1 MKTLQKLLKAAALFV
16 TAAMLVSGC
25 GNPNNS
31 VKNGKQE
38 PSVPSNGGVGS
49 IAKSS
54 EVGVK
59 SITVKGVAAV
69 QDTVLNAKYMAI
81 LPAEE
86 LEKVKSSDIV
96 IVLKDANASNTVPE
110 KNTNGTWSFTVT
122 AENGTAKTYTLILAP
137 KSTQTA
143 LLKEITATVIDTVI
157 PPYAIFK
164 LVGDNFTAETKNKIK
179 CKVKKGAGQYIEQ
192 ELKSNTF
199 NGLAT
204 PPTYTVEVSFDKN
217 TTMQDV
223 IYSVIFS
230 VDGGTSFN
238 EPLAKEV
245 KIPGKSAAESYSITV
260 IQSQQPLEFTL
271 PDGNLQTK
279 IIVMVMKDGG
289 GSAAGL
295 SNDKIKVGVFL
306 DGAKVTVA
314 KYKVEGDKAK
324 KTITIT
330 FPQSSEDKTYTVK
343 VNATGSEDEFQS
355 EPVFTV
361 TVKGM

>member
-1 MKTLQKLLKAAALFV
+1 MKKLGKLCTALLMSACV
-16 TAAMLVSGC
+16 LAGC
-25 GNPNNS
+25 RNANNS

-59 SITVKGVAAV
+59 SITVKDVAAV

-122 AENGTAKTYTLILAP
+122 AENGTAKTYTLILTP

-192 ELKSNTF
+192 ELCK
-199 NGLAT
+199 
-204 PPTYTVEVSFDKN
+204 
-217 TTMQDV
+217 M
-223 IYSVIFS
+223 
-230 VDGGTSFN
+230 
-238 EPLAKEV
+238 
-245 KIPGKSAAESYSITV
+245 
-260 IQSQQPLEFTL
+260 
-271 PDGNLQTK
+271 
-279 IIVMVMKDGG
+279 
-289 GSAAGL
+289 
-295 SNDKIKVGVFL
+295 
-306 DGAKVTVA
+306 
-314 KYKVEGDKAK
+314 
-324 KTITIT
+324 
-330 FPQSSEDKTYTVK
+330 
-343 VNATGSEDEFQS
+343 
-355 EPVFTV
+355 
-361 TVKGM
+361 

>member
-25 GNPNNS
+25 GSPNNS

-38 PSVPSNGGVGS
+38 PSVPSNGEQT
-49 IAKSS
+49 AKSS

-69 QDTVLNAKYMAI
+69 QDIVLNAKYMAI

-122 AENGTAKTYTLILAP
+122 AENGAAKTYTLILAP

-157 PPYAIFK
+157 PPYATFK

-179 CKVKKGAGQYIEQ
+179 CKVKKGAG
-192 ELKSNTF
+192 
-199 NGLAT
+199 
-204 PPTYTVEVSFDKN
+204 
-217 TTMQDV
+217 
-223 IYSVIFS
+223 
-230 VDGGTSFN
+230 
-238 EPLAKEV
+238 
-245 KIPGKSAAESYSITV
+245 
-260 IQSQQPLEFTL
+260 
-271 PDGNLQTK
+271 
-279 IIVMVMKDGG
+279 
-289 GSAAGL
+289 
-295 SNDKIKVGVFL
+295 
-306 DGAKVTVA
+306 
-314 KYKVEGDKAK
+314 
-324 KTITIT
+324 
-330 FPQSSEDKTYTVK
+330 
-343 VNATGSEDEFQS
+343 
-355 EPVFTV
+355 
-361 TVKGM
+361 